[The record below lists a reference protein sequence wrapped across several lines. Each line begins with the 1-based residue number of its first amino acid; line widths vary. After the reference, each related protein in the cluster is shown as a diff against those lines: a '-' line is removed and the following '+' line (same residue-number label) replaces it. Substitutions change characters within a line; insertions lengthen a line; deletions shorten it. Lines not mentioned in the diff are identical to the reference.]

1 MRVILD
7 EMETQSFMALIT
19 SQVIDQV
26 ELSEDAVKAI
36 RDWRLHLEEGS
47 GPLGSFAEGMNEAL
61 GNKIDD
67 ETRKVIRRRDYYRS

>member
-7 EMETQSFMALIT
+7 EQESQSFMSVIT
-19 SQVIDQV
+19 SLIIDQV
-26 ELSEDAVKAI
+26 ELSDEAANAI

-47 GPLGSFAEGMNEAL
+47 EDLGEFAEQINVTL
-61 GNKIDD
+61 GNKLDD